1 MVLCGAT
8 ASVTPLLTS
17 ATWPRNDAIGRP
29 TSATEQQSDAIEATV
44 AHRGQ
49 TPRKPQTTGG
59 VPQRIAG
66 AQRMIADGQG
76 TTAERRVVTGTKQ
89 VSTA

>member
-8 ASVTPLLTS
+8 ANVTPLLSS
-17 ATWPRNDAIGRP
+17 ATWPLNDAIGQP

-59 VPQRIAG
+59 APHTIVGVQRT
-66 AQRMIADGQG
+66 IADGQG
-76 TTAERRVVTGTKQ
+76 TTAERRVATGTRQ